1 MAVDSERPVG
11 EQPAPVPPDAS
22 WTPDA
27 AGWLLARLTV
37 LPALLTL
44 AFLLV
49 AFPLLLLGWFKPV
62 PVLVLAVLAAAV
74 IVPLGW
80 RAVRGCAA
88 AAEWA
93 SSPATGSA
101 GRPAAGR
108 SVRTPWWAVVALVAV
123 AAGFGVDQ
131 ALYHSQFIII
141 TRDPASYM
149 QFAAWIERHGSLP
162 VTQSTAPFGG
172 PGTGGSTL
180 RFATWAFYQ
189 VGGVVMPQFMAGLPM
204 VLSVGFW
211 AGGAK
216 AAFLMAPLLGAAGV
230 LTFGG
235 LVARL
240 AGARWAPL
248 AALALALSLPQEF
261 TSRSTYSESLAQVL
275 FIGGV
280 CLLVDA
286 LRAGPAVPRVGRLSA
301 PRVLAALAGLCLG
314 INLLVRIDGPS
325 DMLLLVP
332 FCGLLLL
339 RRRPQA
345 VPLIIGLIVGL
356 AYGAVDGWFLSRP
369 YLAVNGTAVKE
380 MTAAFA
386 AITVVTAAAIVVLRR
401 RGLPR
406 VHPWLVN
413 VATAV
418 PFVVVVACA
427 LRPYVQTDYEKLQDA
442 QFTLHWMYW
451 YAGGP
456 VILAATIAA
465 ALLIRRCLRGEA
477 PDWLAPLLV
486 FGWTSAVFLYRPG
499 ITPDQ
504 PWGSRRLVPAV
515 LPGLFL
521 LATWLAAW
529 LTRRVRG
536 LDSGSVTRWLAAAP
550 RGAAIVLRTLAPVF
564 RPVAGA
570 PRVSAAVLVACC
582 ALALVVPATKTT
594 FNLRLHYVGGLRLT
608 ADGWAADRMY
618 QGELP
623 AIQGL
628 CAALPPDSSVLFVD
642 TWDSD
647 GLAEAVRGMCGVPV
661 ASLMPPSPSGHNPKP
676 ADVRA
681 VVRRIE
687 QAGRRPVLLAQHQEE
702 LSPYLNGTV
711 RKVMTLKTR
720 EDQHAM
726 DRPPTGSWTQ
736 RWAVWMWEA
745 K

>member
-1 MAVDSERPVG
+1 MTVDSERPVG
-11 EQPAPVPPDAS
+11 AKPTPAPPDDSGKPA
-22 WTPDA
+22 A
-27 AGWLLARLTV
+27 AGRLLARLTV

-62 PVLVLAVLAAAV
+62 PVLVLAVLAAVV

-80 RAVRGCAA
+80 LAVRGCDAV
-88 AAEWA
+88 EPGG
-93 SSPATGSA
+93 SPVTGSA
-101 GRPAAGR
+101 GGPAAGR
-108 SVRTPWWAVVALVAV
+108 GVRTPWWAVVALVAV

-172 PGTGGSTL
+172 PGAGGSTL
-180 RFATWAFYQ
+180 RFATWAYYQ
-189 VGGVVMPQFMAGLPM
+189 VGDVIVPQFMAGLPM

-211 AGGAK
+211 AGGVK
-216 AAFLMAPLLGAAGV
+216 AAFLLAPLLGAAGV
-230 LTFGG
+230 LAFGG

-240 AGARWAPL
+240 VGARWAPL

-261 TSRSTYSESLAQVL
+261 TSRSTYSEPLAQVL
-275 FIGGV
+275 FIGGL
-280 CLLVDA
+280 CLLIDA
-286 LRAGPAVPRVGRLSA
+286 LRAGPAAAPRAGWLSA

-314 INLLVRIDGPS
+314 INFLVRIDGPS

-356 AYGAVDGWFLSRP
+356 AYGAVDGWFLTRP
-369 YLAVNGTAVKE
+369 YLAVNGTSVKE

-386 AITVVTAAAIVVLRR
+386 AITIVTAAAIVVLRR

-406 VHPWLVN
+406 LRPWLVS

-442 QFTLHWMYW
+442 QFSLHWVYW

-486 FGWTSAVFLYRPG
+486 FGWTSVVFLYQPG

-504 PWGSRRLVPAV
+504 PWGSRRLVPVV
-515 LPGLFL
+515 LPGFFL
-521 LATWLAAW
+521 LATWFAAW
-529 LTRRVRG
+529 LTRWVRG

-550 RGAAIVLRTLAPVF
+550 RGAAAALRALAPVF

-570 PRVSAAVLVACC
+570 PRASAAVLAACC
-582 ALALVVPATKTT
+582 ALALVVPAVKTT
-594 FNLRLHYVGGLRLT
+594 FNLRLHYIGGLRLT
-608 ADGWAADRMY
+608 ADSWAADRMY
-618 QGELP
+618 QGEVA
-623 AIQGL
+623 AIQDL

-661 ASLMPPSPSGHNPKP
+661 ASLMPVSPSGHNPKP

-687 QAGRRPVLLAQHQEE
+687 HAGRRPVLLAQSQEE
-702 LSPYLNGTV
+702 LNPYFNGTV

-736 RWAVWMWEA
+736 RWVVWMWEA